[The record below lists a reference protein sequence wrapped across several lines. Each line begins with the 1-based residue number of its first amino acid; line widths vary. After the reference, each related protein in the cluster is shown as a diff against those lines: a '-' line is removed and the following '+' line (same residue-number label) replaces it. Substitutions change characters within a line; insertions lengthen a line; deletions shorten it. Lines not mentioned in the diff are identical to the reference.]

1 LNTIFKPAIMKRL
14 TAHNNW
20 FIIVF
25 LIAIPFSVINAQVN
39 EYTLK
44 ALYMEHFVT
53 FIEWPE
59 QSEFTDKNKPVVIGV
74 YGKTSITTA
83 LQKTYSNKKIRNRQV
98 IILPISGQD
107 KFNQCQIL
115 FIGDLSE
122 RDLRQTINLLDN
134 KPILTISENK
144 GFAAKGVHINF
155 YIQEN
160 NVRFEINDKA
170 AINAGL
176 HISHHLLKL
185 AKLINNI

>member
-1 LNTIFKPAIMKRL
+1 MKRL
-14 TAHNNW
+14 TSYKNW

-25 LIAIPFSVINAQVN
+25 IIFVLSIVINAQVN

-53 FIEWPE
+53 FIEWPV
-59 QSEFTDKNKPVVIGV
+59 QSELSDENKPVVIGV
-74 YGKTSITTA
+74 YGKTNMLAA

-98 IILPISGQD
+98 VILPISEQD

-115 FIGDLSE
+115 VIGDLSE
-122 RDLRQTINLLDN
+122 KDLNQTITLLGS
-134 KPILTISENK
+134 KPVLTISENK

-155 YIQEN
+155 YILEN

-185 AKLINNI
+185 AKVISSKGNHK